1 MKGSTKQIEMML
13 NRMKQYTIVLKLL
26 STNFST
32 FNGPASLI
40 ENIKLDK
47 RD

>member
-1 MKGSTKQIEMML
+1 MKGSSKQIEMML

-26 STNFST
+26 STSFST
-32 FNGPASLI
+32 SNGPVSLI

-47 RD
+47 QD

>member
-1 MKGSTKQIEMML
+1 MKGSSKQIEMML

-32 FNGPASLI
+32 SNDPASLI

>member
-1 MKGSTKQIEMML
+1 MKGSSKQKMML

-26 STNFST
+26 STSFST
-32 FNGPASLI
+32 SNGPASLI

-47 RD
+47 QD